1 MLCRYILYKY
11 SVLCRQFLTWTGK
24 TAPLSDESEL
34 FHLCLKHVGPWP
46 CRAAFPGEPDYLG
59 DIRIPEGG
67 QAGHVVRAQP
77 FQQVV
82 EVAPVVR
89 VSQMCHLMQQDIVAY
104 GFRKPYEVEIEVDV
118 ASGGAAAPVGDVVLD
133 GDSAVSESVSGG
145 KQGESCRQQ
154 GLGLVT
160 EYLQQRVPEDF
171 RESLAPL
178 CRGVVRIAD
187 CFL

>member
-24 TAPLSDESEL
+24 TASVSDESEL

-67 QAGHVVRAQP
+67 QAGHVVRTQP

-82 EVAPVVR
+82 EVAPVVM

-104 GFRKPYEVEIEVDV
+104 GFRKPYEVEIEVQLPQLETLCLMV
-118 ASGGAAAPVGDVVLD
+118 TVPYLNPYLEASRANLAGSRVLASSRSIFSSAFLRISERASLPSAGAL
-133 GDSAVSESVSGG
+133 SG
-145 KQGESCRQQ
+145 
-154 GLGLVT
+154 
-160 EYLQQRVPEDF
+160 
-171 RESLAPL
+171 
-178 CRGVVRIAD
+178 
-187 CFL
+187 